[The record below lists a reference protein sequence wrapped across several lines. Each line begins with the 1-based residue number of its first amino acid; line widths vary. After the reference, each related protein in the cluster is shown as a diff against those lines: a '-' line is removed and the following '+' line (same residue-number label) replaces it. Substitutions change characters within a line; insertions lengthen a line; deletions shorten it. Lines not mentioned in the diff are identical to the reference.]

1 MRAGQRSPASLL
13 FSAMKP
19 VKIYT
24 AAYCGFCA
32 RAKELLHARGVIYEE
47 VDVTCDDAARENLV
61 AIAGGRRTVPQ
72 IFIGAVHV
80 GGYADLA
87 RLEAEGKLDE
97 LLA

>member
-1 MRAGQRSPASLL
+1 
-13 FSAMKP
+13 MKL

-24 AAYCGFCA
+24 TTYCGYCA
-32 RAKELLHARGVIYEE
+32 RAKELLHARGVLYEE
-47 VDVTCDDAARENLV
+47 VDVTGDDAARGDLV
-61 AIAGGRRTVPQ
+61 RISGGRRTVPQ

-87 RLEAEGKLDE
+87 RLDAEGKLDE

>member
-1 MRAGQRSPASLL
+1 
-13 FSAMKP
+13 MKL

-24 AAYCGFCA
+24 TSYCGYCA
-32 RAKELLHARGVIYEE
+32 RAKELLHVRGVIYEE
-47 VDVTCDDAARENLV
+47 VDVTGDDAARDNLV
-61 AIAGGRRTVPQ
+61 KISGGRRTVPQ

-87 RLEAEGKLDE
+87 RLDAEGKLDE